1 VIWIDCSFSRREF
14 VVLHCLSV
22 PSIENEDEINDCQW
36 SYHLSI
42 EIVSYYC
49 FLVLWRE
56 IVSFRMMN
64 RKDHEIYFVLYF
76 PWYDFDSVP
85 S

>member
-22 PSIENEDEINDCQW
+22 PSIENEDEINDRQW

-42 EIVSYYC
+42 EIDPR
-49 FLVLWRE
+49 VLWRK

-76 PWYDFDSVP
+76 EWYDFDSVP